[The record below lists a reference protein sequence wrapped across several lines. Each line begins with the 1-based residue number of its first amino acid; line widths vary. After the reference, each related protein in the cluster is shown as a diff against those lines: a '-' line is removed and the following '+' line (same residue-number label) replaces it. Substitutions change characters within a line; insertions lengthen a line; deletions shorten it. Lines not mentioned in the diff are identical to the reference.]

1 MRYVLLC
8 SAAVLLAACGG
19 QEPVGTTSSSSSS
32 STSSSSSSSN
42 SSSSSSNSGST
53 SSSSTSSSG
62 LSSSS
67 SSSSSGSGDGEPV
80 PGALTNAVWELRYV
94 ENELGIRR
102 ASNIPMTLRFDEDR
116 QLEGTTACGSFSASY
131 WVRHGAMG
139 FDQAPEVPLNCVPN
153 PWSLLERDYYA
164 ALNNVARF
172 AASESELKLFTSN
185 NSTVVYEPAGIKCA
199 TPKFVDGQTTQNL
212 SPPWTPVT
220 VLLETDDLSDEFIQG
235 LQTDYLDLEF
245 RSAEV
250 CGPGQIVVSV
260 NRMTLEYL
268 RCRSDIS
275 TITYQ

>member
-8 SAAVLLAACGG
+8 STLVLLAACGG
-19 QEPVGTTSSSSSS
+19 QQPVETTSSSSSSSSS
-32 STSSSSSSSN
+32 STSSSSSSS
-42 SSSSSSNSGST
+42 SSSSGGSS
-53 SSSSTSSSG
+53 
-62 LSSSS
+62 SSSS
-67 SSSSSGSGDGEPV
+67 SSSSSGDGELV
-80 PGALTNAVWELRYV
+80 PGALTNSVWELRYV

-102 ASNIPMTLRFDEDR
+102 ASNLPMTLRFDEDR
-116 QLEGTTACGSFSASY
+116 KLEGTTACGSFSASY

-139 FDQAPEVPLNCVPN
+139 FDQAPELPLACAPN
-153 PWSLLERDYYA
+153 PWSLLERDYYS

-172 AASESELKLFTSN
+172 AASESELKLFTST

-199 TPKFVDGQTTQNL
+199 TPKLVDGEATPNL

-220 VLLETDDLSDEFIQG
+220 VVLTANEVSDEFIQR
-235 LQTDYLDLEF
+235 LETDYPDLEF
-245 RSAEV
+245 RSAEA

-260 NRMTLEYL
+260 NRITLQYL